1 MLNPWMG
8 VGDGDG
14 GQLQSGGGFPRQTH
28 HCVSLGSWFWLQ
40 MRRGRAR
47 LSLSGAVSKLPS
59 GHGMLMSGLVLSVC
73 LFFRKRTMRWME
85 RESREISA
93 DRYSPLC

>member
-1 MLNPWMG
+1 MLTPWMG
-8 VGDGDG
+8 AGDGDG
-14 GQLQSGGGFPRQTH
+14 GQLQSGGGFPRN

-59 GHGMLMSGLVLSVC
+59 GHGVLMPGLVLPVC
-73 LFFRKRTMRWME
+73 LFFRKRTMRCTE

-93 DRYSPLC
+93 DRYSP